1 MPDTDTKSAIMEKEA
16 IENSDFEKSI
26 CISPD
31 IFIGYTV
38 HSMLHSAT
46 VDMDPTKLH
55 MLDRF
60 EKTSSGGHQYSP
72 EDTNVKI
79 VISGRDWSNKN
90 INIYGS
96 NSTQEA
102 IRYMEKIS
110 EIVEEIGHR
119 FEIKQEPQISNLA
132 INGDFGYDLHLENL
146 YLSLSQE
153 EYDTVY
159 EPEQFPGL
167 KVTLTEPSCTFLL
180 FGTGTFVIQGL
191 NKKSNIE
198 PSIEQ
203 IVDLISDEK
212 YFS

>member
-1 MPDTDTKSAIMEKEA
+1 MGEEATEDSKFEEK
-16 IENSDFEKSI
+16 I
-26 CISPD
+26 CISPE
-31 IFIGYTV
+31 ISIGYTV

-55 MLDRF
+55 MLNRF

-72 EDTNVKI
+72 EGTNVKI
-79 VISGRDWSNKN
+79 IISGRDWSNKN

-96 NSTQEA
+96 NSTEEA
-102 IRYMEKIS
+102 NQYMEKIS
-110 EIVEEIGHR
+110 EIVKDIGHK
-119 FEIKQEPQISNLA
+119 FEIKQGPQISNLA
-132 INGDFGYDLHLENL
+132 INGDFGSDIHLEDL

-153 EYDTVY
+153 KYDTVY

-167 KVTLTEPSCTFLL
+167 KITLSEPSCTFLL

-198 PSIEQ
+198 PAIEH
-203 IVDLISDEK
+203 IVELLSNEK